1 MGISKIPE
9 YRSHWPDENEEGTA
23 DRISDGW
30 ASHK

>member
-9 YRSHWPDENEEGTA
+9 YRSHWLDGNEEGTG